1 MSIDT
6 NLFGPFF
13 NLLIG
18 EYPHLHG
25 RPIAK
30 YLGKCPFLDYLL
42 DVRPVEIKKLMV
54 APLKPCVG
62 EFEDAFSVIELISAR
77 LCNSQPHIIFCGG
90 ASIIMRNLGRV

>member
-6 NLFGPFF
+6 DLFGSFF

-25 RPIAK
+25 RAIAK
-30 YLGKCPFLDYLL
+30 YLGICPFLDYLL
-42 DVRPVEIKKLMV
+42 YVRPVEIQKLML

-62 EFEDAFSVIELISAR
+62 EFEDALCMIELISAR
-77 LCNSQPHIIFCGG
+77 LCDSQPHIIFCGG
-90 ASIIMRNLGRV
+90 AAIIMRNLGRV